1 MFKLLIDTCVWLDI
15 AKDYQQQ
22 ALLGGI
28 EEMLHQKKISLILP
42 RTICDEFARNKARI
56 AKTGCKNQTDIL
68 KRAKEIMHRF
78 GDPKRINSVLDQLN
92 EIDYKIP
99 LLGTGAMESIK
110 RIEKIFAS
118 ASILSVPDSIKL
130 RAAQRAIEKKAP
142 FHRQRNGIDDS
153 ILIEMYADCV
163 HKAKPGERLAFV
175 THNTKDFSHPTDNN
189 KLPHPDIAFL
199 FSRIKSLYFISLG
212 ETMKRI
218 APDEISDLMLEYEWT
233 DESRQLDEIIDAVSE
248 LLDKIWYNRHQ
259 NLRIRI
265 ESSEIKL
272 VDKDKGQRNV
282 CQRDIWKGAQKS
294 AKKLRMKY
302 GERNLGPWDD
312 FEWGMLNGKLSA
324 LRWVLGDEW
333 DMLDT

>member
-28 EEMLHQKKISLILP
+28 EELLHQKKISLILP
-42 RTICDEFARNKARI
+42 QTICDEFARNKAKI
-56 AKTGCKNQTDIL
+56 AKDGCKSQTDIL
-68 KRAKEIMHRF
+68 KRTKDIIHKF
-78 GDPKRINSVLDQLN
+78 GDPKKKNSVLDQLN
-92 EIDYKIP
+92 EVDYKIP
-99 LLGTGAMESIK
+99 LLGESAIESIK

-118 ASILSVPDSIKL
+118 ANVLSVPDYIKL
-130 RAAQRAIEKKAP
+130 RAAQRAIDKKAP

-153 ILIEMYADCV
+153 ILIEMYADSV
-163 HKAKPGERLAFV
+163 HNAKPSERLAFV

-189 KLPHPDIAFL
+189 KLPHPDIAVL
-199 FSRIKSLYFISLG
+199 FSRVKSLYFISLG
-212 ETMKRI
+212 EAMKRI
-218 APDEISDLMLEYEWT
+218 APDQISDLMLEYEWT
-233 DESRQLDEIIDAVSE
+233 EESRRLAEIIDAVSE

-265 ESSEIKL
+265 ERSEIKL
-272 VDKDKGQRNV
+272 VEKDEGQRNV
-282 CQRDIWKGAQKS
+282 CQRDIWQGAQKA
-294 AKKLRMKY
+294 AKSLEKKY
-302 GERNLGPWDD
+302 GLQDLGPWDD

-324 LRWVLGDEW
+324 LRWVLGEEW